1 MNLLDNRE
9 TVRVNHYTAYFFL
22 GISGIVHAT
31 LPVHVQ
37 LNKITYTTCLSL
49 QSLQTLPY
57 HYKAFFRVKK
67 RK

>member
-9 TVRVNHYTAYFFL
+9 TVRVNHYTAYFSL

-37 LNKITYTTCLSL
+37 LNKIT
-49 QSLQTLPY
+49 
-57 HYKAFFRVKK
+57 
-67 RK
+67 